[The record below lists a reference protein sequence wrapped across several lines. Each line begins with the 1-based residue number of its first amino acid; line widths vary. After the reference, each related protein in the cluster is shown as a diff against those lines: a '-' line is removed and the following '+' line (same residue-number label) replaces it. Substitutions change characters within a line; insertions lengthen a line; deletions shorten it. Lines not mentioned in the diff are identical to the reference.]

1 MRNITPAWKHARMI
15 SALGCL
21 TERVFLDVGNVM
33 RRMRAGSV
41 QQGSL
46 VTESVQRI
54 LRSA

>member
-1 MRNITPAWKHARMI
+1 
-15 SALGCL
+15 LGCL